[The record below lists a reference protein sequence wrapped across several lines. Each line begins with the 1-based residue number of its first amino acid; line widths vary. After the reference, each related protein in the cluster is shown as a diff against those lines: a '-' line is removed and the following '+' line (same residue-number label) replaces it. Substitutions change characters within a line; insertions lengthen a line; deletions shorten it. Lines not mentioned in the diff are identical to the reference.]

1 MRIARLH
8 LRRLAEA
15 RVLRY
20 EVVVVFIYCNHFSG
34 TGPMDQ
40 ALAHFDQISGFGRS
54 APLLLL
60 ILAADFAITALHSRQ
75 EWKGEGG
82 PLWRNFGAIAGVKI
96 PDPLGFAAF
105 TAGLT
110 LGLWALAL
118 IGIAGWFPLAGSV
131 GIGCAA
137 FALGALIGAR
147 VSDTLISH
155 VLLNALGYRPNP
167 GLSSTPL
174 YIIEALFLIVA
185 FRAGL
190 AADWASAF
198 CGIVAGA
205 GFFVAVLPGLWL
217 LQLLIP
223 GWRRARWQR
232 GRAMPAWVNDEP

>member
-1 MRIARLH
+1 MRIARLYR
-8 LRRLAEA
+8 RRLAEA

-20 EVVVVFIYCNHFSG
+20 EVGCSFYLLQSFSG

-40 ALAHFDQISGFGRS
+40 ALVHFDQISGFGRS

-60 ILAADFAITALHSRQ
+60 ILAADFAITALHARQ
-75 EWKGEGG
+75 EWKGGGG

-96 PDPLGFAAF
+96 PDPLGFLGF

-155 VLLNALGYRPNP
+155 VLLNTLGYRPNP
-167 GLSSTPL
+167 GLPSTPL
-174 YIIEALFLIVA
+174 YILEALFLMVA

-198 CGIVAGA
+198 SGIVAGA
-205 GFFVAVLPGLWL
+205 GFFVAVLPSLWL

-223 GWRRARWQR
+223 GWRRERWQR
-232 GRAMPAWVNDEP
+232 GRAMPAWVHDEP